1 MRTLNAAH
9 LGPTPYRDGLRIQEG
24 LVAAI
29 GHRAERGAARDGGD
43 VATGEGSAGAESAR
57 VSNDWLLFPDHPS
70 VLTVGRNP
78 SDGNIRV
85 PREALEA
92 RGVEVFEVARGGDV
106 TWHGPGQLVGYAL
119 CDLDVYG
126 HDLHRFLRDLEEAL
140 LVALRTWGIEG
151 RRVAGRTGIWVGEEK
166 IASIGVAVRRWVTYH
181 GFALNV
187 CSDLSGFEFI
197 HPCGLHGIRM
207 TTVARQ
213 AGASAPTLEEARHL
227 TASAVARQ
235 LGYAPP
241 VWRPALAAWEAAGEP
256 LPHSSNERRSH
267 DIPEAPPGERH
278 SPAA

>member
-29 GHRAERGAARDGGD
+29 GAAR
-43 VATGEGSAGAESAR
+43 GEASRDEGAGAEGTGAC
-57 VSNDWLLFPDHPS
+57 NDWLLFPDHPS
-70 VLTVGRNP
+70 VLTVGRSP

-92 RGVEVFEVARGGDV
+92 RGIEVFEVARGGDV
-106 TWHGPGQLVGYAL
+106 TWHGPGQLVGYTL
-119 CDLDVYG
+119 CDLDAYG
-126 HDLHRFLRDLEEAL
+126 HDLHRFLRDLEEGL
-140 LVALRTWGIEG
+140 LTALRTWGIAG

-187 CSDLSGFEFI
+187 SSDLSGFELI

-207 TTVARQ
+207 TTVARR
-213 AGASAPTLEEARHL
+213 AGAGAPTLEEARHI

-235 LGYAPP
+235 LGYADP
-241 VWRPALAAWEAAGEP
+241 VWRPARAAWEAAGVPAPLEP
-256 LPHSSNERRSH
+256 GERRSH
-267 DIPEAPPGERH
+267 DIPEAHPGERH

>member
-29 GHRAERGAARDGGD
+29 AASRRSE
-43 VATGEGSAGAESAR
+43 AAGEGGAGAEGNGD
-57 VSNDWLLFPDHPS
+57 SNSWLLFPDHPS
-70 VLTVGRNP
+70 VLTVGRSP

-92 RGVEVFEVARGGDV
+92 RGIEVFEVARGGDV
-106 TWHGPGQLVGYAL
+106 TWHGPGQLVGYTL

-126 HDLHRFLRDLEEAL
+126 HDLHHFLRDLEEGL

-151 RRVAGRTGIWVGEEK
+151 RRVPGRTGIWVGDEK

-187 CSDLSGFEFI
+187 SSDLSGFELI

-207 TTVARQ
+207 TTVGRQ
-213 AGASAPTLEEARHL
+213 AGANAPTLEEVRHI

-235 LGYAPP
+235 LGYADA
-241 VWRPALAAWEAAGEP
+241 VWRPARAAREAAGMPVP
-256 LPHSSNERRSH
+256 LETGEGRSH
-267 DIPEAPPGERH
+267 DIPDAPSGEQH

>member
-29 GHRAERGAARDGGD
+29 GAGREGVAGAGGG
-43 VATGEGSAGAESAR
+43 TAGAEGAGA
-57 VSNDWLLFPDHPS
+57 SNDWLLFPDHPP
-70 VLTVGRNP
+70 VLTVGRSP
-78 SDGNIRV
+78 SEGNIRV

-92 RGVEVFEVARGGDV
+92 RGIEVFEVARGGDV
-106 TWHGPGQLVGYAL
+106 TWHGPGQLVGYTL

-126 HDLHRFLRDLEEAL
+126 HDLHRFLRDLEEGL

-187 CSDLSGFEFI
+187 CSDLSGFELI

-213 AGASAPTLEEARHL
+213 AGANAPTLEEARL
-227 TASAVARQ
+227 ITASSVARQ
-235 LGYAPP
+235 LGYAEP
-241 VWRPALAAWEAAGEP
+241 VWRSTRAAWEAAGEP
-256 LPHSSNERRSH
+256 ATREPGERRSH
-267 DIPEAPPGERH
+267 DIPEASAGEHH